1 MPTLQKGTQ
10 NELAYPKELKRAID
24 VKLKTNK
31 IIKGFGIFGSLLPP
45 LDLFRK
51 TTSFSYLYVKNTCFG
66 KSKDLSRI
74 ALINYQK
81 LPLFP

>member
-1 MPTLQKGTQ
+1 
-10 NELAYPKELKRAID
+10 
-24 VKLKTNK
+24 
-31 IIKGFGIFGSLLPP
+31 LPP